1 MIAPDGTRLI
11 FPSCGISYAQVV
23 SVAGVNQRAAAKKLG
38 LSERNFCHVIRRLG
52 LQHWFPDTRP
62 RSRCISRE
70 DIIKVAGEGWTRRD
84 AAEILGISYG
94 YLRNLIE
101 EWKLQDYFIS
111 KAEAARVAQVGYA
124 A

>member
-1 MIAPDGTRLI
+1 MIAPDGSRVLM
-11 FPSCGISYAQVV
+11 PKCGVSYLDFV
-23 SVAGVNQRAAAKKLG
+23 SVAGMNQRAAAKRLG
-38 LSERNFCHVIRRLG
+38 VSERNFGDVVRRLG
-52 LQHWFPDTRP
+52 MSHWYPDTRP
-62 RSRCISRE
+62 RSRCISSE

-84 AAEILGISYG
+84 AAHILGISPG

-101 EWKLQDYFIS
+101 EWKLQEYFIS

>member
-1 MIAPDGTRLI
+1 MIAPDGSRVLM
-11 FPSCGISYAQVV
+11 PKCGVSYLDFV
-23 SVAGVNQRAAAKKLG
+23 SVAGMNQRAAAKRLG
-38 LSERNFCHVIRRLG
+38 VSERNFGDVVRRLG

-84 AAEILGISYG
+84 AAHILGVSYG

-101 EWKLQDYFIS
+101 EWKLQGYFIS
-111 KAEAARVAQVGYA
+111 KAESARVAQVGYA

>member
-1 MIAPDGTRLI
+1 VIAPDGSRLI
-11 FPSCGISYAQVV
+11 FPAAGISYKDCI
-23 SVAGVNQRAAAKKLG
+23 SVAGVNHRAAAK
-38 LSERNFCHVIRRLG
+38 RLG
-52 LQHWFPDTRP
+52 IAEDHFRRTIKRLSMSHWYPDTRP

-84 AAEILGISYG
+84 AAHILGVSPG
-94 YLRNLIE
+94 YLKDLVG
-101 EWKLQDYFIS
+101 EWKLQGYFIS